1 METAAATIAVLVLAI
16 CLAALAFMF
25 GHSFARYSFARDACE
40 AAARADDCKA
50 VAILLAAVAVI
61 FILAVAGWPS

>member
-1 METAAATIAVLVLAI
+1 MASTVAVLVLAL
-16 CLAALAFMF
+16 CLAAL
-25 GHSFARYSFARDACE
+25 SFLLGLHVARHADAVTSCE
-40 AAARADDCKA
+40 VAARGDDVKA